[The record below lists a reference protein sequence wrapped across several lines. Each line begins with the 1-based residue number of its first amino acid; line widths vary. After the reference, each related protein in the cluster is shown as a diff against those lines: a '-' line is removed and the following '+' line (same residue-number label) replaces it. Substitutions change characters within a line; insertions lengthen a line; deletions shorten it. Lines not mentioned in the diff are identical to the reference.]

1 MPKNALT
8 MLGTEHFQ
16 QKQDQVSKVT
26 NVNNIVRV
34 HLLQDNNIHVYLML
48 CVFVY
53 ICMDVHTYKLI
64 NFYYVNLFSKMNGFI
79 IFLGPFLI
87 LKHHKYHIYVNLWSL
102 HWKPTV
108 KRKKDLDTMH
118 HGPRLELINWK
129 AYGQE
134 KEKSKELGIC

>member
-1 MPKNALT
+1 

-79 IFLGPFLI
+79 IFLGPFSI
-87 LKHHKYHIYVNLWSL
+87 FKYHECRISRMCQSIHIIHIHMNKHLTL
-102 HWKPTV
+102 
-108 KRKKDLDTMH
+108 LM
-118 HGPRLELINWK
+118 
-129 AYGQE
+129 
-134 KEKSKELGIC
+134 

>member
-1 MPKNALT
+1 

-87 LKHHKYHIYVNLWSL
+87 LEYCEYHAGPITRMCQSMEGSMT
-102 HWKPTV
+102 PFV
-108 KRKKDLDTMH
+108 KMSMPF
-118 HGPRLELINWK
+118 G
-129 AYGQE
+129 
-134 KEKSKELGIC
+134 